1 MKYQSKQEVYNA
13 FKEGAEKVIEHYKGE
28 LSVVRAGR
36 ANPKILDRVFVDYY
50 GTRTPLNQMA
60 NITVPEPRML
70 LINVWD
76 LSVFKD
82 VIKALNEANLGVNV
96 SDDGKNVRL
105 VFPQLTQD
113 RRVELVKNIKKMA
126 EESRISLRNERREA
140 MDELKEQKKNN
151 VITED
156 EQVGAEKEIQKM
168 LDEYNVKIETIL
180 SAKEKEIM
188 EV

>member
-1 MKYQSKQEVYNA
+1 
-13 FKEGAEKVIEHYKGE
+13 
-28 LSVVRAGR
+28 
-36 ANPKILDRVFVDYY
+36 
-50 GTRTPLNQMA
+50 
-60 NITVPEPRML
+60 
-70 LINVWD
+70 
-76 LSVFKD
+76 
-82 VIKALNEANLGVNV
+82 
-96 SDDGKNVRL
+96 
-105 VFPQLTQD
+105 
-113 RRVELVKNIKKMA
+113 MA